1 MSVLHELDPKG
12 IAYENGERAEDLF
25 ARICASRGY
34 TTIRTSQEEDCLDHI
49 DYWVKTKDIQG
60 VIHEMS
66 VDVKGLKHNAGERQ
80 NGDFIEDI
88 WVEFVSK
95 NHKGWLYGK
104 ADWVAF
110 QQPDNSFLM
119 VNRQQLVRLMNEL
132 KGHFDFTWDQ
142 SKARGNYYVRT
153 QVKEKDGRYYPVVD
167 ILTLVDID
175 EIRELSKNW
184 PLQMMEEKQ

>member
-12 IAYENGERAEDLF
+12 IAYENGKKGENLF
-25 ARICASRGY
+25 AQRCIAHGF
-34 TTIRTSQEEDCLDHI
+34 TPIRTSQEEDCLDHI
-49 DYWVKTKDIQG
+49 DYWVKTKDQQG
-60 VIHEMS
+60 VIHSMS

-110 QQPDNSFLM
+110 Q
-119 VNRQQLVRLMNEL
+119 
-132 KGHFDFTWDQ
+132 
-142 SKARGNYYVRT
+142 
-153 QVKEKDGRYYPVVD
+153 
-167 ILTLVDID
+167 
-175 EIRELSKNW
+175 
-184 PLQMMEEKQ
+184 

>member
-25 ARICASRGY
+25 AKICASRGY
-34 TTIRTSQEEDCLDHI
+34 TARRTSPEEDCLDHI
-49 DYWVKTKDIQG
+49 DYWVKTKDPQG
-60 VIHEMS
+60 VIHSMS
-66 VDVKGLKHNAGERQ
+66 VDVKGLKHNGGERQ
-80 NGDFIEDI
+80 NGDFTEDI
-88 WVEFVSK
+88 WVEFKSK
-95 NHKGWLYGK
+95 NHDGWLYGK

-119 VNRQQLVRLMNEL
+119 VFRKQLVDLMKKMRGNF
-132 KGHFDFTWDQ
+132 GFTWDQ
-142 SKARGNYYVRT
+142 SRARGNYYVRT
-153 QVKEKDGRYYPVVD
+153 QVKEKDGKYYPVVD

-175 EIRELSKNW
+175 EIKELSKNW